1 MPPTNGGAMAAGE
14 RLTIAKFTSQ
24 YRKNFPAKFIGPN
37 EDLKFSKGD
46 RFRAHSVKQ
55 STLEYDNGLREN
67 ISTESSIP
75 FAILFDLHNNTKAAT
90 NGYKFRKISDLV
102 QLPSFVGQKVISRL
116 KRRVFCFG

>member
-1 MPPTNGGAMAAGE
+1 MAAGE

-90 NGYKFRKISDLV
+90 NGYKFI
-102 QLPSFVGQKVISRL
+102 GSRSATL
-116 KRRVFCFG
+116 FCGPEGHITAQAQSLLFRLTSSWLCEE